1 MVIGML
7 SLASAGDWEELSG
20 KYWRRKLSN
29 HYYWHHWRETK
40 KTPPAVRPVVTI
52 LSKSFSSIDHV
63 FAYICDQAGERE
75 PLVLNILHISPLR
88 TSATHRNWQH
98 LGSLSV
104 PIDQRNVPALQFHPA
119 QIEIGWDE
127 QTLISVTNIWAN
139 NLKIEAEK
147 DRIFSTWQMCRLHIA
162 NN

>member
-1 MVIGML
+1 MLEIEKNYLENIDAENCQIIIIDIIG
-7 SLASAGDWEELSG
+7 E
-20 KYWRRKLSN
+20 KL
-29 HYYWHHWRETK
+29 K

-119 QIEIGWDE
+119 QIEIG
-127 QTLISVTNIWAN
+127 
-139 NLKIEAEK
+139 
-147 DRIFSTWQMCRLHIA
+147 
-162 NN
+162 